1 MIKNYYSKLH
11 DTGDNKRISQIEEFI
26 DGTRLPHSMKL
37 LIYNFL
43 YFGEGEVAD
52 YADHAALDELHPKLE
67 KEARRRHN
75 LSDKEK
81 ILYYRKR
88 KDNVTI
94 VITDYGY
101 SYKNDT
107 DTPYWGEA
115 YFYIPWE
122 SINRVEYDESI
133 AKFEFFSSSSK
144 IAFDTYNPYSIV
156 KTENEEKCKLF
167 AELLTTIAK
176 CFYRDREIYKKALT
190 DNAIPFSDKMEK
202 CDLWLKYCVE
212 YEECLDALF
221 SKVDLYLAEYNA
233 NPNNSFLE
241 SSEAV
246 LDDIITYDESK
257 FNSHNHWFDIKPKWS
272 KMEHRLTVEEN
283 EATQNRI
290 RFYMAKIA
298 SLKGNLQ
305 EARQNIIRILGTDN
319 YDDRRTL
326 IKTLDDLESKESWQS
341 YTTNISYQKRKL
353 IMPLRDISGCNSRD
367 IEVFRMDHI
376 PSCILFPKGHP
387 IQGTIYIGN
396 PIVPNMYIPYE
407 GYEFEFFKTKV
418 YEYCRLLQ
426 CLGATEVSIKTI
438 RGRSASEATSS
449 ANHTDG
455 TLGVKAFSASAEQ
468 TTNAEKKRETSSSS
482 ELEIVQRF
490 DPKQKPY
497 VPDDLIWYKEQS
509 DWQSKVQ
516 QRLTGNMLEF
526 SQRMSTKETTFV
538 SSAEAADIKA
548 QAEFLWAKANINYNE
563 RTQSEFKVAE
573 ETEWLVSVKFKSLD
587 EFENEDSTQKKAT
600 QEMPDNERKYKEEV
614 LFYLEDN
621 GVITDIER
629 RFLDKKRIR
638 LGVSD
643 ERAREIEE
651 SCMPQLTDAERE
663 YVDAL
668 KDLGDA
674 DIHNPRIRRMLE
686 HEREELGISEERAKE
701 FEQQYIHS

>member
-1 MIKNYYSKLH
+1 MIKNYYSKLC
-11 DTGDNKRISQIEEFI
+11 DAGDNKRISQIAEFI
-26 DGTRLPHSMKL
+26 DATRLPSSKKV

-67 KEARRRHN
+67 KEARRRHK

-81 ILYYRKR
+81 ILFYRKR
-88 KDNVTI
+88 KYNVTF

-101 SYKNDT
+101 SYRNDT
-107 DTPYWGEA
+107 DSPFWGEA

-133 AKFEFFSSSSK
+133 TKFEFLSSSSK
-144 IAFDTYNPYSIV
+144 IAFDSYNPYSII

-176 CFYRDREIYKKALT
+176 CYYRDREAYKKALT
-190 DNAIPFSDKMEK
+190 DNSIPFSNKLEK
-202 CDLWLKYCVE
+202 CDLWLKDCVE
-212 YEECLDALF
+212 YEECLEAIF
-221 SKVDLYLAEYNA
+221 GKVDVYIAEYNN
-233 NPNNSFLE
+233 NPSKAILE
-241 SSEAV
+241 SAETL
-246 LDDIITYDESK
+246 LDSIITYDESK
-257 FNSHNHWFDIKPKWS
+257 FNPDNQWLYIKPKWS
-272 KMEHRLTVEEN
+272 KLEHKLTIN
-283 EATQNRI
+283 EHEVTKNRI
-290 RFYMAKIA
+290 WFYKTKIA

-305 EARQNIIRILGTDN
+305 EARHNIIRILGSDSFE
-319 YDDRRTL
+319 DRRTL
-326 IKTLDDLESKESWQS
+326 IKALDDLESEELWQN
-341 YTTNISYQKRKL
+341 YTTTVSYQKRKL

-376 PSCILFPKGHP
+376 PTCIQFPIGHP
-387 IQGTIYIGN
+387 IPGTIYIGN

-438 RGRSASEATSS
+438 KGRSASEATSS
-449 ANHTDG
+449 TNHLDG
-455 TLGVKAFSASAEQ
+455 TVGVKAFSASGER
-468 TTNAEKKRETSSSS
+468 TTNADKKRETSSSS
-482 ELEIVQRF
+482 KLEIVQRF

-548 QAEFLWAKANINYNE
+548 QAEYLWAKANINYNE
-563 RTQSEFKVAE
+563 KTLSEFKVAE

-587 EFENEDSTQKKAT
+587 EFENEDSNQMKTT

-629 RFLDKKRIR
+629 RFLEKKRIR
-638 LGVSD
+638 LDVPE

-651 SCMPQLTDAERE
+651 SCMPQLTDAEKE
-663 YVDAL
+663 YIEAL

-674 DIHNPRIRRMLE
+674 DINNSRIRRMLD
-686 HEREELGISEERAKE
+686 HERDNLGISEERAKE
-701 FEQQYIHS
+701 LEQQYIHS